1 MKRGKKLFTYLLVLV
16 MLLANTVTGVAAE
29 LDEPLQEVTQV
40 VHEDGSGLLSEG
52 GLLEAGDAV
61 ADSSYDHSH
70 DAAIVAAMENM
81 QDTIDVTGYGLTA
94 TNVEDVIHGIL
105 NMNPQLFYVS
115 GGFRYYMDIQSNVKE
130 LIITYNYTK
139 TQITSMKSEIDA
151 AVAKM
156 EAAIDTTGLS
166 DVEIALAYH
175 DYLATDVAY
184 DYENYLSSSLSSD
197 DYNIYGTLVKKKA
210 VCQGY
215 ALTFMYLMKRQNV
228 VCGYVSS
235 NAANHAWN
243 VVYLNNQWY
252 HMDATWDDPVWDNLG
267 RVKHTYFMISDA
279 TLLSLDSDRT
289 DYVTSVPYGYTY
301 TKATD
306 SRYESGFWSGVQTY
320 MYPCNG
326 DWYYLDGSYV
336 AAEKSAKYQLSK
348 YNYASR
354 TTTCLYGPEY
364 ARWWITDN
372 RVWASY
378 FGRMAARNGVIYFS
392 TPTTIEQY
400 SISTGTT
407 KTIFTLPSG
416 TAKGTYIYGLGFID
430 GDLCYVTADT
440 ANYKGQETYNKVS
453 LCTSHVYGAVQTI
466 NPTYEQAGKKYHVCK
481 TCGYSEDIEN
491 LPKLVKV
498 STITIVGG
506 KKTMTVGE
514 SYTVEA
520 VRVVPDNA
528 TNKEVTWSSSNPS
541 VASIDTNGTVTA
553 KAAGTATITAT
564 AKDGQGAK
572 DSFVMTVKKADSSE
586 TPDPDPNPNPDPN
599 PDPTPKPDPTPTPN
613 PTPTPDPTPSQPVT
627 PAVTV
632 RYTTHVQTFGWQGNE
647 NDAKTWFTNGAMAG
661 TSGKAKRLEGIKIR
675 VTGNDNLGIQY
686 TTHCQSYGWLPWS
699 ANGEMNGTEG
709 EAKRLEAIKI
719 QLTGSD
725 AGKYDVYYRVHAQ
738 SYGWLGWVK
747 NGAPSGT
754 AGYAKRLEGIQIVV
768 VKKGASFN
776 TRMGNIN
783 SAYALGY
790 YAKAGTSPVVNAKN
804 TSNADPQIAGEAQTN
819 VTYRTHVQSYGWQA
833 WKYNGQMSGTSGQA
847 KRLEGINIRLSNQQ
861 YSGDIVYTTHVQSY
875 GWQGNENNQST
886 WRKNGV
892 MSGTSGEAKRLE
904 AIRINLTGEMAKH
917 YDIYYR
923 VHAQSFGWLDWAKN
937 GAPSGTAGYAKRLE
951 GIQIILVPKGQPAP
965 AKNYG
970 GITSVRASYIAK

>member
-29 LDEPLQEVTQV
+29 LDEPLQEATQI

-52 GLLEAGDAV
+52 GLLEASDAV

-70 DAAIVAAMENM
+70 DTAIVAAMEKL
-81 QDTIDVTGYGLTA
+81 QDTIDVTGYGLTR
-94 TNVEDVIHGIL
+94 TNVGDVIHGIL

-115 GGFRYYMDIQSNVKE
+115 GGFRYYLDNQSNVTK

-139 TQITSMKSEIDA
+139 AQITSMKAEIDA
-151 AVAKM
+151 EVAKM

-175 DYLATDVAY
+175 DYLVTDVTY
-184 DYENYLSSSLSSD
+184 DYENYLSNSLSSD

-215 ALTFMYLMKRQNV
+215 ALTFMYLMKRQNI

-235 NAANHAWN
+235 EAANHAWN
-243 VVYLNNQWY
+243 AVYLNNQWY
-252 HMDATWDDPVWDNLG
+252 HMDATWDDPTWDNLG

-320 MYPCNG
+320 MYPYNG
-326 DWYYLDGSYV
+326 NWYYLDGAYV
-336 AAEKSAKYQLSK
+336 AADRSAKYQISK
-348 YNYASR
+348 YNYASQ
-354 TTTCLYGPEY
+354 TTTCLYGPAY
-364 ARWWITDN
+364 AKWTTADN
-372 RVWASY
+372 GVWTAY

-632 RYTTHVQTFGWQGNE
+632 RYTTHVQTFGWQ
-647 NDAKTWFTNGAMAG
+647 
-661 TSGKAKRLEGIKIR
+661 
-675 VTGNDNLGIQY
+675 
-686 TTHCQSYGWLPWS
+686 
-699 ANGEMNGTEG
+699 
-709 EAKRLEAIKI
+709 
-719 QLTGSD
+719 
-725 AGKYDVYYRVHAQ
+725 
-738 SYGWLGWVK
+738 
-747 NGAPSGT
+747 
-754 AGYAKRLEGIQIVV
+754 
-768 VKKGASFN
+768 
-776 TRMGNIN
+776 
-783 SAYALGY
+783 
-790 YAKAGTSPVVNAKN
+790 
-804 TSNADPQIAGEAQTN
+804 
-819 VTYRTHVQSYGWQA
+819 A

>member
-1 MKRGKKLFTYLLVLV
+1 M
-16 MLLANTVTGVAAE
+16 
-29 LDEPLQEVTQV
+29 
-40 VHEDGSGLLSEG
+40 
-52 GLLEAGDAV
+52 
-61 ADSSYDHSH
+61 
-70 DAAIVAAMENM
+70 
-81 QDTIDVTGYGLTA
+81 
-94 TNVEDVIHGIL
+94 
-105 NMNPQLFYVS
+105 
-115 GGFRYYMDIQSNVKE
+115 
-130 LIITYNYTK
+130 
-139 TQITSMKSEIDA
+139 
-151 AVAKM
+151 
-156 EAAIDTTGLS
+156 
-166 DVEIALAYH
+166 
-175 DYLATDVAY
+175 
-184 DYENYLSSSLSSD
+184 
-197 DYNIYGTLVKKKA
+197 
-210 VCQGY
+210 
-215 ALTFMYLMKRQNV
+215 
-228 VCGYVSS
+228 
-235 NAANHAWN
+235 
-243 VVYLNNQWY
+243 
-252 HMDATWDDPVWDNLG
+252 
-267 RVKHTYFMISDA
+267 
-279 TLLSLDSDRT
+279 
-289 DYVTSVPYGYTY
+289 
-301 TKATD
+301 
-306 SRYESGFWSGVQTY
+306 
-320 MYPCNG
+320 
-326 DWYYLDGSYV
+326 
-336 AAEKSAKYQLSK
+336 
-348 YNYASR
+348 
-354 TTTCLYGPEY
+354 
-364 ARWWITDN
+364 
-372 RVWASY
+372 
-378 FGRMAARNGVIYFS
+378 IYFS

-400 SISTGTT
+400 SISTGAR
-407 KTIFTLPSG
+407 KTIYTLPSD
-416 TAKGTYIYGLGFID
+416 TAKGTHIFGLGFID
-430 GDLCYVTADT
+430 DDLYYVIADT
-440 ANYKGQETYNKVS
+440 ANYEGQETYNKVN

-514 SYTVEA
+514 SYTVED

-541 VASIDTNGTVTA
+541 VAFIDTNGTVTA
-553 KAAGTATITAT
+553 KAAGTTTITVT

-572 DSFVMTVKKADSSE
+572 DSFAVTVKKADSSE
-586 TPDPDPNPNPDPN
+586 TPDPDPNP
-599 PDPTPKPDPTPTPN
+599 DPTPTPN
-613 PTPTPDPTPSQPVT
+613 PTPTPDPTPTPNPTPSQPVT

-747 NGAPSGT
+747 NGVPSGT

-804 TSNADPQIAGEAQTN
+804 TSNANPQIAGEAQTN

-951 GIQIILVPKGQPAP
+951 GIQIILVPKGQAAP